1 MFNGG
6 CNMAEDF
13 GGIIVL
19 AVIATIIA
27 LVLGAIALLLNFNWL
42 SFLVGVAL
50 VGIGIGVLSGDIITA
65 AISGAITG
73 LLVAILKGVVI
84 SIFWGTFAS
93 NMFGSM
99 YGGQFLILIFIGALF
114 AGGSSLLLS
123 N

>member
-1 MFNGG
+1 
-6 CNMAEDF
+6 MAEDF

-27 LVLGAIALLLNFNWL
+27 LVLGAITLLLNFNWL

-50 VGIGIGVLSGDIITA
+50 VGIGIGVISSDIITA
-65 AISGAITG
+65 AISGAFTG

-114 AGGSSLLLS
+114 AGGSNLLLS

>member
-50 VGIGIGVLSGDIITA
+50 VGIGIGVTLVTALVIMFLNRIVTLNIPVIGDYVADIID
-65 AISGAITG
+65 
-73 LLVAILKGVVI
+73 VLKTKG
-84 SIFWGTFAS
+84 
-93 NMFGSM
+93 
-99 YGGQFLILIFIGALF
+99 Y
-114 AGGSSLLLS
+114 
-123 N
+123 